1 MGPSEALVLRAWG
14 HGVHIDPTRMDRKPK
29 EYAAALV
36 VMIDE
41 ARRLD
46 AERDSLSPARQDRSK
61 P

>member
-1 MGPSEALVLRAWG
+1 MLRAWG